1 MWQLFKNYWI
11 NLLKKLFPTQIIH
24 FSIVLINLSNYI
36 YIPINKLQNKILNH
50 LLVPVASRLIHA
62 AIPNWRT
69 PLSTHLLTINLYLGS
84 YTNNG
89 HATHG
94 NAVVQTKT
102 AICSLPRRPS
112 PWTSSSRWLAALEA
126 YSTGATVFKALSM
139 KSVTVFW
146 LLAKYWKKNDI
157 SLSRAEASSSFSRG
171 SLLLPRIRDIFTIS
185 CKILLS
191 SIEAFRNYL
200 FWESSLVM

>member
-1 MWQLFKNYWI
+1 M
-11 NLLKKLFPTQIIH
+11 
-24 FSIVLINLSNYI
+24 SNCVK
-36 YIPINKLQNKILNH
+36 YIPINKLQTKISKENY

-146 LLAKYWKKNDI
+146 LLAKYWKKKNDI

-185 CKILLS
+185 RKILLS

-200 FWESSLVM
+200 F